1 MIINRKR
8 VLWNS
13 LALLLTVLVFFAF
26 YFHLKGFLD
35 KEKLSGHLS
44 DVINQELQNAD
55 DFLEEKHDLTSIRE
69 FAQKE
74 PYRDFFILE
83 NDSVSFYTNNQI
95 ILEEDGIQKAKTS
108 KVSVI
113 NTPNRVVLSKKYSSS
128 SDSTLVFVVSLKHQY
143 PISNSFLNSTFII
156 DNSIPKD
163 LTIQTKRAKYNVEI
177 NDQFVFS
184 IENDKHLSWSDV
196 QSHLIFGLFLI
207 FYIMLYVFLFVLY
220 DNIRFFKGKS
230 ALRLLLFL
238 ADTLIVLFL
247 FRYFKFPDKVFEMY
261 LFNHGTFIFP
271 GILYGIGDALIYL
284 IPVLVLSWAAF
295 KWVSENNQLL
305 NRRHKLLSP
314 IFFAASI
321 LPLYYSYAT
330 IENLVFNSTISIEI
344 SKPVQLGFESMLGL
358 GLMAISLIA
367 SLLISTSALLC
378 LNQIFRKHRSRIGI
392 VMLGLII
399 TTGTAIFFNWLYGF
413 IVLQFLA
420 LGYFISIKNG
430 KVGIYFVLSLL
441 FISALGYSIIISNK
455 YQVKQNK
462 EIELRAMRILNN
474 RDRILESRF
483 ASVYK
488 DIQSDPALSEKAERN
503 LSTEDIAEI
512 KSYLMNEYL
521 TVFENKYDISIT
533 ICDSI
538 TQLVV
543 NYDDN
548 PVNCYGYFN
557 SIIENVGEACLSEG
571 LYYIDDDDKIRKYL
585 ARIPVDQ
592 NLIIFADI
600 FQKSTPFAQGYP
612 ELLVNEEAENHWLT
626 EYDYGIYRDSMLI
639 SSYGDFNYPLHFHK
653 GFLKD
658 SYEFSHH
665 IFQDGKKR
673 LVITKTESLITDA
686 LAGISYLFILLGALF
701 LVLYLLIIQHIDLSM
716 FTKFRSRLQIWIF
729 TILLM
734 AFIVIG
740 YFVFNHISLQN
751 TQKNISNLRE
761 LSHSILIELEHKFA
775 SLDAIDEVSEEYAY
789 SQLIKFSN
797 VFFSDIHLYDTTG
810 RLYASSRQEV
820 FDQHILSEYIHRD
833 AYGKMKRLALSQ
845 YIIQENIGDYEF
857 LSSYFPLRNYENE
870 IIAYV
875 NLPYFAKQRRL
886 TEEISAFLT
895 TFINIYVILTGVA
908 LFLIWII
915 SNYITKPMQ
924 TIKKS
929 LSQTALSQSNVKI
942 DIQRNDEIGELVR
955 EYNKMVDELEKSARK
970 LMETERE
977 SAWREMA
984 KQVAHEIKNPLTPM
998 KLSVQH
1004 LSRVVKPEDEESRKN
1019 LNRFSENMINQIE
1032 SLSEIASAFSD
1043 FAKMP
1048 SVKFKKID
1056 VNKVIENTLELFR
1069 GTKNIEFH
1077 FDEQPGCFIE
1087 GDEKQLE
1094 RVLINLLKN
1103 AVQALY
1109 GNENGII
1116 KLTTQIKGKNVN
1128 IYIEDNG
1135 TGIKNEQIN
1144 KIFLPNFT
1152 TKSGGTGLGL
1162 AMVKN
1167 IIHSFKGTIELLKTS
1182 ESGTL
1187 FLIQLPLY
1195 EETSNV

>member
-1 MIINRKR
+1 MITNRKR
-8 VLWNS
+8 VLWNL
-13 LALLLTVLVFFAF
+13 LALLLAAVMFFAF
-26 YFHLKGFLD
+26 YIYFKGFLD
-35 KEKLSGHLS
+35 KEKLSEHLGNE
-44 DVINQELQNAD
+44 INNELLRAD
-55 DFLEEKHDLTSIRE
+55 TFLKENPDIESLTA
-69 FAQKE
+69 FAEKE

-83 NDSVSFYTNNQI
+83 NDSVVFYTNNQI
-95 ILEEDGIQKAKTS
+95 TLNKKCTEKALEKTIT
-108 KVSVI
+108 VI
-113 NTPNRVVLSKKYSSS
+113 NTPNRVVLSKKYSLDPDSS
-128 SDSTLVFVVSLKHQY
+128 LLFVLSLKHQFA
-143 PISNSFLNSTFII
+143 ITNAFLNNTFVI
-156 DNSIPKD
+156 DESIPRQLAINTD
-163 LTIQTKRAKYNVEI
+163 PGKYPVKVGG
-177 NDQFVFS
+177 QHVFS
-184 IENDKHLSWSDV
+184 ITSKDKLQWSQE
-196 QSHLIFGLFLI
+196 QSQLIFGLFLI
-207 FYIMLYVFLFVLY
+207 FYLIVYVFLFVLY
-220 DNIRFFKGKS
+220 DNINYLKS
-230 ALRLLLFL
+230 KTGLKLLLFL
-238 ADTLIVLFL
+238 ADTIIILFL
-247 FRYFKFPDKVFEMY
+247 FRYFKFPEKVFETY
-261 LFNHGTFIFP
+261 FFNHGMFVFP
-271 GILYGIGDALIYL
+271 RILYGLGDALIYM
-284 IPVLVLSWAAF
+284 IPALVLSWAVF
-295 KWVSENNQLL
+295 KWVAEN
-305 NRRHKLLSP
+305 KLLLKPSHKPWSP
-314 IFFAASI
+314 VFFAAAL
-321 LPLYYSYAT
+321 LPLFYAYEM

-344 SKPVQLGFESMLGL
+344 SKPVQLEFESVLGL
-358 GLMAISLIA
+358 GLMAITLIA
-367 SLLISTSALLC
+367 SLLLSASALLC
-378 LNQIFRKHRSRIGI
+378 LNQIFKKHPARIWM
-392 VMLGLII
+392 VVLGVFII
-399 TTGTAIFFNWLYGF
+399 ASIAVLVSWLYAF
-413 IVLQFLA
+413 IALQFLV

-430 KVGIYFVLSLL
+430 NTGIYFVLSLL
-441 FISALGYSIIISNK
+441 FFSAMGYSIIISNK
-455 YQVKQNK
+455 YQIKQEK

-483 ASVYK
+483 ESVY
-488 DIQSDPALSEKAERN
+488 DNIQNDSLLS
-503 LSTEDIAEI
+503 DIAKNEASSDDVSEM
-512 KSYLMNEYL
+512 KAYLMSEYL
-521 TVFENKYDISIT
+521 AVFENKYDISIT
-533 ICDSI
+533 ICDSQ
-538 TQLVV
+538 TELMV

-548 PVNCYGYFN
+548 PVDCYEYFN
-557 SIIENVGEACLSEG
+557 NIIEDVGQSSLSKG

-585 ARIPVDQ
+585 ARIPVNQD
-592 NLIIFADI
+592 LVVFADI

-626 EYDYGIYRDSMLI
+626 KYDYGIYRDSMLI

-653 GFLKD
+653 SFLQD

-665 IFQDGKKR
+665 LFQDGKKR
-673 LVITKTESLITDA
+673 LVITKRESLITDA
-686 LAGISYLFILLGALF
+686 LAGISYLFIFLGILF
-701 LVLYLLIIQHIDLSM
+701 LLLYLIIIQRVNVSM
-716 FTKFRSRLQIWIF
+716 FTKFRSRLQISIF

-734 AFIVIG
+734 AFIIIG
-740 YFVFNHISLQN
+740 YFVFNHISHQN
-751 TQKNISNLRE
+751 NQKNISNLRE

-789 SQLIKFSN
+789 NQLIKFSN

-810 RLYASSRQEV
+810 RLYASSRHEV

-924 TIKKS
+924 TIKRS
-929 LSQTALSQSNVKI
+929 LSQTALSKSNVKI

-1004 LSRVVKPEDEESRKN
+1004 LSRVVKPEDDESREN
-1019 LNRFSENMINQIE
+1019 LKRFSENMINQIE

-1048 SVKFKKID
+1048 TVKFKKTD

-1069 GTKNIEFH
+1069 GTKNIWFQ
-1077 FDEQPGCFIE
+1077 FDAQPGCFIL

-1103 AVQALY
+1103 SVQALY
-1109 GNENGII
+1109 GKENGMI
-1116 KLTTQIKGKNVN
+1116 KITTQIKEQKVK
-1128 IYIEDNG
+1128 IYVEDNG
-1135 TGIKNEQIN
+1135 SGIKNEQRN

-1167 IIHSFKGTIELLKTS
+1167 IIHSFKGTIELLKTN
-1182 ESGTL
+1182 ETGTV
-1187 FLIQLPLY
+1187 FLMELPQY
-1195 EETSNV
+1195 EETNNV